1 MFITKSK
8 ALVVAAGFFIALGGL
23 VAKGS
28 DTGAA
33 QDQPKKEVKKVP
45 LSYTRPDSGSEMFKQ
60 YCAVCHGPDG
70 KGDGP
75 AVEFLKNPPPN
86 LRTLA
91 KGNNGKF
98 PEDKVSAVLKFGSPS
113 HAHGTLEMPLWG
125 PLFRARDGS
134 VSELRVANLAKY
146 VGTLQDK

>member
-1 MFITKSK
+1 MFTTKSK
-8 ALVVAAGFFIALGGL
+8 VLIVALSFSIALGGL

-28 DTGAA
+28 GAGTS
-33 QDQPKKEVKKVP
+33 QDQPKEVKKVP
-45 LSYTRPDSGSEMFKQ
+45 LSYTRPDSGPEMFKQ

-91 KGNNGKF
+91 KANNGKF

-125 PLFRARDGS
+125 PLFHQRDGS
-134 VSELRVANLAKY
+134 LSELRIANLAKY